1 MESDFLQKH
10 KVFASNPMLLTFVVM
25 KYPIVDSFDGKK
37 RLFYRKVYDTI
48 VSGHDEEKQGYSRVF
63 RSAQGD
69 REFTKVFREFC
80 AVTYLKHEAEFDLDT
95 FEVYF
100 EGLTTRTTLENPKIM
115 TSKNFIHD
123 ACATACMMYE
133 EEVKSYISTRV
144 SKNTCLH
151 SIIFQLHLKRLKSSA
166 KVCGMCHKQ
175 NSMRVTL
182 LTCYMNSHRR
192 SLIDIS

>member
-63 RSAQGD
+63 RSAQDD

-80 AVTYLKHEAEFDLDT
+80 AVTYLKHETEFDLDT

-133 EEVKSYISTRV
+133 EDVKIIYIDPG
-144 SKNTCLH
+144 
-151 SIIFQLHLKRLKSSA
+151 FQEYLFAQYYFSA
-166 KVCGMCHKQ
+166 PPEA
-175 NSMRVTL
+175 
-182 LTCYMNSHRR
+182 
-192 SLIDIS
+192 D